1 MEFTVDA
8 KPMRKALAAAKTAC
22 RDLPDGAASV
32 VLVAANNGKAPQD
45 PDDVPRAQRMLADA
59 ERTLANP
66 GAGWTIELCAAA
78 GEIRLVVGDA

>member
-1 MEFTVDA
+1 MTIEDF
-8 KPMRKALAAAKTAC
+8 ALAVARERLDAALETRA
-22 RDLPDGAASV
+22 RAARFLAALGA
-32 VLVAANNGKAPQD
+32 GKAPRD

-66 GAGWTIELCAAA
+66 GAGWTIELCAAV